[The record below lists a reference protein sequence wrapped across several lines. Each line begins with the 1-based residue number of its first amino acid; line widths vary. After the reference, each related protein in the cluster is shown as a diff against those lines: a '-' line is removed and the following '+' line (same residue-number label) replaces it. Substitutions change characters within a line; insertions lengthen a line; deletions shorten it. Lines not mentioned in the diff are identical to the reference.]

1 MYLLGLSLAVALPTV
16 LLNSLESPHCL
27 AFPPQRV
34 RFSRPHWR
42 EYEGSQESALCERGL
57 RLPQLPPVLCPGEM
71 DRILACAV
79 SSVRLSWGL
88 DRCLRRGAHGRGN
101 VSSVTPANRNRFF
114 TPLVLCLVSVS
125 ITLDSNCAFADEP
138 ARSAVKVL
146 VAYHSLSGN
155 TERMAEAVVE
165 GAKSLP
171 GTTVVL
177 KRVGQVTAEDL
188 FSSDALIIGS
198 PVYWSNM
205 SGEVKTF
212 LDNWQFKFGVF
223 PEFKMKNKIGA
234 AFATGG
240 QVSSGKEVTMLTILA
255 AMLGNQ
261 MIVVSGG
268 GAFGASATTE
278 GDSPGIDNKELAD
291 AKALGRRVAEVAVM
305 MKRVPAQ

>member
-1 MYLLGLSLAVALPTV
+1 MT
-16 LLNSLESPHCL
+16 
-27 AFPPQRV
+27 
-34 RFSRPHWR
+34 
-42 EYEGSQESALCERGL
+42 RGT
-57 RLPQLPPVLCPGEM
+57 
-71 DRILACAV
+71 
-79 SSVRLSWGL
+79 W
-88 DRCLRRGAHGRGN
+88 
-101 VSSVTPANRNRFF
+101 NRFF
-114 TPLVLCLVSVS
+114 LLLVLYLISVSV
-125 ITLDSNCAFADEP
+125 TLDSNVVSADES
-138 ARSAVKVL
+138 ARAIKVL
-146 VAYHSLSGN
+146 VTYHSLSGH

-188 FSSDALIIGS
+188 FSSDAIVVGS

-205 SGEVKTF
+205 SGEVKIF
-212 LDNWQFKFGVF
+212 FDNWQFKFGVF

-240 QVSSGKEVTMLTILA
+240 QISSGKEMTMLTILA

-278 GDSPGIDNKELAD
+278 GDSPGIDKKELAD
-291 AKALGRRVAEVAVM
+291 AQALGRRVAEVAALL
-305 MKRVPAQ
+305 KPPSN